1 MRKKLIFATVFILII
16 IIFGGSL
23 SVNGIFVFNS
33 RYYSTPTEAIKA
45 ESSEADLSV
54 KEEIDI
60 VAVDTYTAIFLA
72 LTQENKLLVAEM
84 KKNTKNEFFFVGN
97 YSIYGL
103 DSVGDFSDELGIQ
116 YTSFSTYTETGL
128 IKDTMRYAVI
138 FDSKIVESLPE
149 TCDVKDY
156 TFVSNYKPFWIV
168 FQTNSQ

>member
-23 SVNGIFVFNS
+23 NVNGIFVFNS

-116 YTSFSTYTETGL
+116 HTSFSTYTETGL

-138 FDSKIVESLPE
+138 FDSKIVENLPE

>member
-45 ESSEADLSV
+45 GSSDLSV

-84 KKNTKNEFFFVGN
+84 KKNAKNEFFFVGN

-168 FQTNSQ
+168 FRTNSQ